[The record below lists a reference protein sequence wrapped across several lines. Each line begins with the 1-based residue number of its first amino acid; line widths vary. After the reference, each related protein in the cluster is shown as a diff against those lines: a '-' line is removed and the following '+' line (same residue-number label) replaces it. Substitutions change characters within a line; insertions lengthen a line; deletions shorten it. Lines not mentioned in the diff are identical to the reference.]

1 MPLPFQVVSPAHL
14 RPVAEVAARAFA
26 TDPLFVYLLPDDALR
41 MQLLSEIMHA
51 LMAPL
56 TPLGGTYS
64 HGEER
69 NLGGVLCIE
78 RSNERA
84 AGLDYV
90 RSFSKAAF
98 AMIVPLAKKGLRL
111 EELRRLKNGLQV
123 LTQIQSQHPEEP
135 HGYVAVL
142 AVEPSAQKQG
152 IGRVLLSS
160 FIAECDQRHEA
171 VHLETSREE
180 NVGYYERF
188 GFRLVRTLTVSDT
201 PPVWIMTR
209 PRSA

>member
-1 MPLPFQVVSPAHL
+1 VPLPFQVVSPARL
-14 RPVAEVAARAFA
+14 RPVAELAARAFA

-41 MQLLSEIMHA
+41 TQLLSEVMQA

-56 TPLGGTYS
+56 AQLGGTYT
-64 HGEER
+64 HGDER
-69 NLGGVLCIE
+69 NLGGVLCVE
-78 RSNERA
+78 RSDQRA

-90 RSFSKAAF
+90 RSFSQAAF
-98 AMIVPLAKKGLRL
+98 AMIVPLVKKGLRL

-123 LTQIQSQHPEEP
+123 LSQIQSQHPEAP

-160 FIAECDQRHEA
+160 FLEECDLRHEA
-171 VHLETSREE
+171 VHLETSRED
-180 NVGYYERF
+180 NVGYYGRF
-188 GFRLVRTLTVSDT
+188 GFRLVRELVVSDT